1 MSETETSTC
10 PNQDCPVGISAR
22 LGDASTD
29 QLVLICDRGHI
40 TTVDADE
47 VEGDVVSSR

>member
-1 MSETETSTC
+1 MSATDHSTC
-10 PNQDCPVGISAR
+10 PNPDCPARISAR

-40 TTVDADE
+40 TTVDTDE
-47 VEGDVVSSR
+47 VEGDAVQSC